1 MRKRDGETSVSSML
15 TVYFDGQFWVGVAER
30 RSAGVLEVCRTVFG
44 AEPSNEEIYQLVRD
58 RWAALPFSAD
68 VGAGAAPRC
77 AGNPKRRQRE
87 AAREAARARP
97 STRAQ
102 EALALAREASRD
114 EAADR
119 RVERRHAERR
129 ERYERGREKRKR
141 RREGR

>member
-1 MRKRDGETSVSSML
+1 MRKREGETSVSSML

-30 RSAGVLEVCRTVFG
+30 RSAGALEVCRTVFG
-44 AEPSNEEIYQLVRD
+44 AEPSNEEIYRLVLG
-58 RWAALPFSAD
+58 RWASLPFSAG
-68 VGAGAAPRC
+68 VGDGAAPRR

-87 AAREAARARP
+87 AARARP

-102 EALALAREASRD
+102 KALALAREASRD

-119 RVERRHAERR
+119 RAERRHAERR

-141 RREGR
+141 RRKGR